1 MFFLMCLLVYFRNI
15 IKEELEL
22 VYMEMIYYWFI
33 CNFKN
38 IDFFGFIDIFI
49 KIFIF
54 EYGKYYL
61 CINLVKIIKSKLD
74 FVK

>member
-38 IDFFGFIDIFI
+38 IDFFGFISFFI

-61 CINLVKIIKSKLD
+61 CINLVNIIKSKLD